1 MVNKLIVIACL
12 LAGSLSAAAQQ
23 TLNIFTTTKGVVSFS
38 FADQPQITFPSSE
51 VLTVTS
57 KDMTVEFPYAEVE
70 KINFNDAD
78 ANAIASL
85 TVRDDI
91 SQVLIYD
98 LTGKLVRKSAATNGS
113 ASVNL
118 STLRPGVYVV
128 KDGRRS
134 YKVKKQ

>member
-1 MVNKLIVIACL
+1 MVNKLILIACL

-23 TLNIFTTTKGVVSFS
+23 TLNIFTTTKGVVSFA
-38 FADQPQITFPSSE
+38 FADQPQITFPSQE

-57 KDMTVEFPYAEVE
+57 KDLTVEFPYAEVE

-98 LTGKLVRKSAATNGS
+98 LTGKLVRKVAATNGS

>member
-23 TLNIFTTTKGVVSFS
+23 ILNIFTTTKGVVSFS
-38 FADQPQITFPSSE
+38 FADQPQITFPSPE

-85 TVRDDI
+85 TVRDNI

-98 LTGKLVRKSAATNGS
+98 LTGKLVRKTAATNGS

>member
-1 MVNKLIVIACL
+1 MVNKLILIACL

-23 TLNIFTTTKGVVSFS
+23 TLNIFTKTKGVVSIA
-38 FADQPQITFPSSE
+38 FADQPQITFPTSD

-57 KDMTVEFPYAEVE
+57 KDMTVEFPYDEVE

-98 LTGKLVRKSAATNGS
+98 LTGKLVRKAAATNGS

-134 YKVKKQ
+134 YKVKQQ

>member
-38 FADQPQITFPSSE
+38 FSDQPQITFPSPD

-57 KDMTVEFPYAEVE
+57 KDMTVEFPYDEVE

-98 LTGKLVRKSAATNGS
+98 LTGKLVRKAAATNGS